1 MAYDLF
7 SRRCNKTDASRVPM
21 YTLVQDSFMGAELK
35 LSEEDRLALVKTGEK
50 VKAAGAFILTGLIIV
65 AIAEIVGHRNMSF
78 KGDGFFHHYKN
89 GRGVK

>member
-7 SRRCNKTDASRVPM
+7 TRKHNKTDASRIPM
-21 YTLVQDSFMGAELK
+21 HVVVNDSSMGAELK
-35 LSEEDRLALVKTGEK
+35 LSSEDREALVKTGEK
-50 VKAAGAFILTGLIIV
+50 VKTAGVFILTGLVIV

>member
-21 YTLVQDSFMGAELK
+21 HVLVNDSSMGAELK
-35 LSEEDRLALVKTGEK
+35 LSNEDREALVKTGEK
-50 VKAAGAFILTGLIIV
+50 VKTAGAFILTGLVIV

>member
-7 SRRCNKTDASRVPM
+7 TRKHNKTDASRIPM
-21 YTLVQDSFMGAELK
+21 RVIASDSSMGAELK
-35 LSEEDRLALVKTGEK
+35 LSSEDREALVKTGEK
-50 VKAAGAFILTGLIIV
+50 VKTAGVFILTGLVIV

-78 KGDGFFHHYKN
+78 KGDSFFHHYKN

>member
-21 YTLVQDSFMGAELK
+21 YVIVQDSSTGAELK

-50 VKAAGAFILTGLIIV
+50 VKTAGTLILAGLIIV

>member
-7 SRRCNKTDASRVPM
+7 TRKHNKTNASRIPM
-21 YTLVQDSFMGAELK
+21 HVIVNDSSMGAELK
-35 LSEEDRLALVKTGEK
+35 LSIEDREALVKTGER
-50 VKAAGAFILTGLIIV
+50 VKTAGVFILTGLVIV